1 MRIVKEKCF
10 QLRPQSHKAEF
21 CASMNLN
28 EGNLYIKQYVFHFI
42 SDFITNG
49 V

>member
-1 MRIVKEKCF
+1 MRIVKEKYV
-10 QLRPQSHKAEF
+10 QLRPQSHKVEF

-28 EGNLYIKQYVFHFI
+28 EGNLYTKQCVHFI
-42 SDFITNG
+42 SVFIANG